1 MVKNN
6 FNYALIIGAGSVG
19 KKHIKNLLKYNYK
32 LIICDISNKSLDDA
46 KKLANEAILI
56 KNLKELDK
64 EIINRI
70 KIGVISSWGTDH
82 HKSFKELSKLNIKK
96 IILEK
101 PLAASEKE
109 VDDILKLAKKKK
121 IKFYYLLLKK

>member
-56 KNLKELDK
+56 KNLNSCL
-64 EIINRI
+64 
-70 KIGVISSWGTDH
+70 
-82 HKSFKELSKLNIKK
+82 
-96 IILEK
+96 
-101 PLAASEKE
+101 
-109 VDDILKLAKKKK
+109 
-121 IKFYYLLLKK
+121 